1 MMSERIFIPVL
12 LAALALVPAVVHS
25 GYLLHVMILIFLNVM
40 LATSMWLLGITHL
53 ISFGQAGFMFIG
65 AMTSALLTKDLG
77 VPFWVALPISGVL
90 PAVIATPVGRLSLRV
105 RGVYFFLVTLA
116 FGEVVRGIL
125 AYFQVPF
132 GGWYGVRDIPL
143 PAPHW
148 LFTPLDKVPFYYLA
162 LVLVTA
168 TCWVIW
174 RISRSWFGEVLW
186 SIRESELLA
195 SSVGID
201 VLGHKLVAFVISAFV
216 AGLAGSFYAN
226 YVGYISPLIFD
237 FQYSVSILIF
247 VVVGG
252 FSSLAGPVMGA
263 VVLTVVPEVFR
274 ASGKYQMMIFGLI
287 LVFSML
293 AMPDGMVGA
302 WKRLRTG
309 RTA

>member
-1 MMSERIFIPVL
+1 M
-12 LAALALVPAVVHS
+12 
-25 GYLLHVMILIFLNVM
+25 
-40 LATSMWLLGITHL
+40 
-53 ISFGQAGFMFIG
+53 
-65 AMTSALLTKDLG
+65 
-77 VPFWVALPISGVL
+77 
-90 PAVIATPVGRLSLRV
+90 
-105 RGVYFFLVTLA
+105 
-116 FGEVVRGIL
+116 
-125 AYFQVPF
+125 
-132 GGWYGVRDIPL
+132 
-143 PAPHW
+143 
-148 LFTPLDKVPFYYLA
+148 
-162 LVLVTA
+162 
-168 TCWVIW
+168 
-174 RISRSWFGEVLW
+174 LW